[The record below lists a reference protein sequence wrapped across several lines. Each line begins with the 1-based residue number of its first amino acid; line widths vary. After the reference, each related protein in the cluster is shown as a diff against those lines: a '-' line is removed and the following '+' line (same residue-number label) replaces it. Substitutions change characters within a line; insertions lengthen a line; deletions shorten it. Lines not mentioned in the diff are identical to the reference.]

1 MANALASVL
10 DRLVRA
16 ARHDLGP
23 PITVF
28 DFIRSP
34 ARRHIRERQRALVRQ
49 LREEDAPETRSR
61 EGGDLMRRLTYRV
74 VLPALAVLALIA
86 AGPAAADAPTK
97 ESSTVTFG
105 PFVDDE
111 PSETLSPRALV
122 REAAG
127 GPSEDESSER
137 REEK

>member
-1 MANALASVL
+1 MSSPL
-10 DRLVRA
+10 DVSAGR
-16 ARHDLGP
+16 
-23 PITVF
+23 T
-28 DFIRSP
+28 
-34 ARRHIRERQRALVRQ
+34 
-49 LREEDAPETRSR
+49 
-61 EGGDLMRRLTYRV
+61 
-74 VLPALAVLALIA
+74 

-97 ESSTVTFG
+97 ESSTVTSG

-111 PSETLSPRALV
+111 PSETLSPRTLV